1 MAAPEYSG
9 EEILYLV
16 GIEDETTGTVTDVRA
31 FNQTDGS
38 TSISADSIDLDTKDK
53 SGSSYGRVSQTVSM
67 EGVLT
72 QDDPAIDFLK
82 RAIRRK
88 KFVRI
93 TEVNTRTLK
102 TETGLYMLSTFELT
116 YPNSD
121 NATYSLEGS
130 LSGEVTEGTLTE
142 VPEGAPDE
150 VSEAPAEPTEPTV

>member
-9 EEILYLV
+9 EDFIYLV
-16 GIEDETTGTVTDVRA
+16 GIEDEGGAVTDVRA

-72 QDDPAIDFLK
+72 QDDPAIAFLK

-88 KFVRI
+88 RFVRI
-93 TEVNTRTLK
+93 TEVNTRTLA
-102 TETGLYMLSTFELT
+102 TETGMYMLSTFELA

-121 NATYSLEGS
+121 NATYSLEGA
-130 LSGEVTEGTLTE
+130 LTGEVTEGTLTE

-150 VSEAPAEPTEPTV
+150 QEAPAAPTTP